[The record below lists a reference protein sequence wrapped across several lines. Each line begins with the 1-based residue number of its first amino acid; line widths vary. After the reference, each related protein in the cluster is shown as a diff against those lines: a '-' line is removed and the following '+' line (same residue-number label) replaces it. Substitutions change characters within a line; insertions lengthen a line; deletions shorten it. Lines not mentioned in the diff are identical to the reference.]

1 MLGSVGPKNISAKFS
16 EISRKFHEI
25 LRNIILG
32 VRRSL
37 AWGVRHAAGPIL
49 RFFAKIYASIFCES
63 WRGVRWSL
71 AWGLGDAPPPTF
83 TKCGTVNFCEK
94 FDAVPVARTPPR
106 VGATATTSQ
115 KGDGAPRPRRPAG
128 RCAQPRGPRARRT
141 PPAQTTVW
149 RAQQVVA
156 QQKISPAAHTTYA
169 PIRPASS
176 GALKKFRLRR
186 TPQFSGDVA
195 TSGRAARTLP
205 QAKKFGLRRFRI
217 VRCAQ

>member
-1 MLGSVGPKNISAKFS
+1 MEPSMGIGRRTPANFYEMRNRQFLRKIGRGPSSA
-16 EISRKFHEI
+16 
-25 LRNIILG
+25 
-32 VRRSL
+32 
-37 AWGVRHAAGPIL
+37 
-49 RFFAKIYASIFCES
+49 
-63 WRGVRWSL
+63 
-71 AWGLGDAPPPTF
+71 D
-83 TKCGTVNFCEK
+83 
-94 FDAVPVARTPPR
+94 PPR

-149 RAQQVVA
+149 CAQQVVA

-205 QAKKFGLRRFRI
+205 QAKNSACGAFELYA
-217 VRCAQ
+217 VRSKLLHCAQRPRSGRENSACGAFELRGALK